1 MAGTA
6 DNFSSTTV
14 AIGPGKL
21 YAGLAI
27 PSAGGRLILHTD
39 GTPDSTQNPSA
50 LHLGYTEGG
59 TEFKIGHTLTGFTPD
74 ETNYAVISR
83 VTAEEA
89 SLSGSLWQVMDFD
102 IAAILNPLATRS
114 NLAGTQGMT
123 FGGNT
128 TFSYQS
134 VAVIFPI
141 EGSSGPVIYGV
152 FHLYKAVNDQGI
164 AAKVTSKAVGATPFG
179 FKGHTIPTRTA
190 GDQVGRAYRQTAGAT
205 S

>member
-1 MAGTA
+1 MPTA

-14 AIGPGKL
+14 AIGPGKM

-27 PSAGGRLILHTD
+27 PGAGGRLILSSD
-39 GTPDSTQNPSA
+39 GTPDATQNPTA
-50 LHLGYTEGG
+50 LHLGYTDGG
-59 TEFKIGHTLTGFTPD
+59 VEFKMNHTLTGFTPD
-74 ETNYAVISR
+74 ETNFPVISR
-83 VTAEEA
+83 VTGEEA

-102 IAAILNPLATRS
+102 IAVILSPTAVRS

-123 FGGNT
+123 FGGLNT
-128 TFSYQS
+128 VSYNS

-152 FHLYKAVNDQGI
+152 FHLYKAINDQGI
-164 AAKVTSKAVGATPFG
+164 AAKVTKTAVGASPFG
-179 FKGHTIPTRTA
+179 FKGHTIPTRAA

>member
-1 MAGTA
+1 MAGIA

-27 PSAGGRLILHTD
+27 PGAGGRLILHTD

-50 LHLGYTEGG
+50 LHLGYTESGV
-59 TEFKIGHTLTGFTPD
+59 EMKLSHTLTGFSAD
-74 ETNYAVISR
+74 ESNFPILSR

-89 SLSGSLWQVMDFD
+89 SISGSLLQVVDFD
-102 IAAILNPLATRS
+102 IQILLHPLATRS

-123 FGGNT
+123 FGGDT
-128 TFSYQS
+128 MFDYSS

-141 EGSSGPVIYGV
+141 EGSSSPIVYGV
-152 FHLYKAVNDQGI
+152 FHLYKAVNDAGM
-164 AAKVTSKAVGATPFG
+164 AAKITSKALGASPFA
-179 FKGHTIPTRTA
+179 FKGHAVSTRAA
-190 GDQVGRAYRQTAGAT
+190 GDQVGRMYRQTAGAT